1 MRSMRLIQLYNR
13 NDNLSMESAED
24 LLFGNLIPNGVA
36 TTYHHNLVLR
46 HMHDSETMKT
56 HIDNYMWS
64 SNESKSKDLQRNVY
78 NSKGLN
84 TGLGSVP
91 DVAT

>member
-1 MRSMRLIQLYNR
+1 
-13 NDNLSMESAED
+13 
-24 LLFGNLIPNGVA
+24 
-36 TTYHHNLVLR
+36 LR